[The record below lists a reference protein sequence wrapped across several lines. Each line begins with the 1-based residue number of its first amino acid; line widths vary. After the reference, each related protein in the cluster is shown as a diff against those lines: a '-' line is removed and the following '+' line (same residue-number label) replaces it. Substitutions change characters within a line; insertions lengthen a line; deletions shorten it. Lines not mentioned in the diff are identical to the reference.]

1 MLLSTFR
8 TVRGINMSL
17 YWPSPPGD
25 WVAVEKY
32 LTLSSLSVRWP
43 SNSDWPAPYFEAN
56 QTQPVHQSCCFGRIL
71 YHSQSP
77 FMGRWPHALPRWLW
91 RDSGFRY
98 SLLPKWLPP
107 PAADAAAP
115 QQEDNGHLP
124 VVGAEGMQCNSE
136 VPRWAYPP
144 VLQLWNRAQKWHFQ
158 YQRLQVDIA
167 QRGSLCRTAEA
178 RVIYISRLR
187 QEEQPL
193 VTIYQECTRGL
204 LKLHWSILQ
213 TNTEFRPHVYAV
225 QQPFPPPPSP
235 QHHQQILQLLSP

>member
-1 MLLSTFR
+1 
-8 TVRGINMSL
+8 
-17 YWPSPPGD
+17 
-25 WVAVEKY
+25 
-32 LTLSSLSVRWP
+32 
-43 SNSDWPAPYFEAN
+43 
-56 QTQPVHQSCCFGRIL
+56 
-71 YHSQSP
+71 
-77 FMGRWPHALPRWLW
+77 MGRWPHALPRWLW

-225 QQPFPPPPSP
+225 QQPFPPPPNIISKYYNCFLLNWLP
-235 QHHQQILQLLSP
+235 QKDTILFVWITPLSSKFHLSLVNNTPLRSSWID